1 MKFEDG
7 KPDREWLLR
16 YVLGEMSEE
25 EMLSADARFFS
36 DDTFASTLDETYRDL
51 LDAYA
56 AGEIVGSEKERVE
69 RAFLAAPHQVRR
81 LKVSQAIRTVS
92 AEAAQPRP
100 RVSGPRLLSFWPVAV
115 SAGILSVVIA
125 IVFYQH
131 NEKSRALAKRD
142 VPADSAV
149 ATRVPE
155 ALPPAPAPRV
165 PAENAYTILLLPEVT
180 RGDEAGESFAVPASA
195 TEVVFQIV
203 MSPNQKNDT
212 FDVRLRNNGGR
223 PAHVFSGLRT
233 QMIDTQ
239 KYVQFRLPSGDLPAD
254 NYAVDVFASTAPG
267 LPVEQFVVHVTRA
280 SGRQ

>member
-7 KPDREWLLR
+7 KPNREWLLR

-25 EMLSADARFFS
+25 EMHNADTRFFS

-56 AGEIVGSEKERVE
+56 AGEIAESEKERVE

-81 LKVSQAIRTVS
+81 LKVSQAMRSLS
-92 AEAAQPRP
+92 AEAGEARRHLSVPRFI
-100 RVSGPRLLSFWPVAV
+100 SFWPVAV
-115 SAGILSVVIA
+115 SAGVLSLVIA
-125 IVFYQH
+125 VVFYQH
-131 NEKSRALAKRD
+131 NEKSRDLAKRD
-142 VPADSAV
+142 VPANSA
-149 ATRVPE
+149 AAPGAPE
-155 ALPPAPAPRV
+155 SLAPPPGARV
-165 PAENAYTILLLPEVT
+165 PAENAYTILLLPDVT

-203 MSPNQKNDT
+203 ISPDQKNDA
-212 FDVRLRNNGGR
+212 FEVRLRNSGSR

-254 NYAVDVFASTAPG
+254 NYAVDVFRSTALG
-267 LPVEQFVVHVTRA
+267 QPVEQFVVHVTRA